1 MMDTEVLQKG
11 KKARCRVIQDK
22 DAQEA
27 QPGVYTAKKEDVQ
40 KAQAQRLA
48 SSRLLRTFLVHSGS
62 LSIGVDDTTGLPFLE
77 KREAAD
83 EHQPNSEQCILSI
96 TPTQWDDLVAIH
108 ERNEP
113 LVGHR
118 PYLE

>member
-40 KAQAQRLA
+40 KAQAQRLGTLENTVSKEPGQRVSLFDMVLDSNSFEQTVENVSGA
-48 SSRLLRTFLVHSGS
+48 QWVAQYWSGRYHRSSFS
-62 LSIGVDDTTGLPFLE
+62 
-77 KREAAD
+77 
-83 EHQPNSEQCILSI
+83 
-96 TPTQWDDLVAIH
+96 
-108 ERNEP
+108 
-113 LVGHR
+113 
-118 PYLE
+118 